1 MEMAHFQVAAFLSAF
16 GVHHLEKRN
25 AICDCRSLGFVLS
38 DFVAC
43 SLQLE
48 KNFMIASSSC
58 IRAAWLVV
66 LSAALSSFAMS
77 ADTTRI
83 ESDSVLV
90 SWDPNGE
97 PLTYNV
103 YFDGVVDDGV
113 VDRTYRKILGTSLL
127 AVDFAPGTWQVTVTA
142 VDTAGN
148 ESERSEPVWFER
160 VASASEPD
168 TVYRHDVTWPLRFL
182 WQHDGLDT
190 LGQPVAVSPE
200 IEFGNDSDWFTA
212 AVIVK
217 NDTLVIAAGV
227 FLPGQNYFF
236 RARAVNRDETSKA
249 SDWLYTEPV
258 EFVSGGVPRL
268 PLIFKIIR

>member
-1 MEMAHFQVAAFLSAF
+1 
-16 GVHHLEKRN
+16 
-25 AICDCRSLGFVLS
+25 
-38 DFVAC
+38 
-43 SLQLE
+43 
-48 KNFMIASSSC
+48 MIASSSR
-58 IRAAWLVV
+58 IRAAWLLV
-66 LSAALSSFAMS
+66 LSAALSSFAMPV
-77 ADTTRI
+77 DTTRI

-90 SWDPNGE
+90 SWDPNVDPDLFG
-97 PLTYNV
+97 YNV
-103 YFDGVVDDGV
+103 YFGGV
-113 VDRTYRKILGTSLL
+113 VDRVYRQISGTSLR
-127 AVDFAPGTWQVTVTA
+127 AVGFAPGTWQVTVTA

-160 VASASEPD
+160 VAPASEPD

-200 IEFGNDSDWFTA
+200 IEFGNDNDSDWFTA
-212 AVIVK
+212 AAIVK

-227 FLPGQNYFF
+227 FLPGQNYLF
-236 RARAVNRDETSKA
+236 RVRAVNRDETSKA

-258 EFVSGGVPRL
+258 EFIPEVVGGVPRL